1 MSQCRYPPQRMSVG
15 SPAEEGSPWGPRS
28 RPVRFSRF
36 PSHKPNCRFGI
47 PTGGDAKVEDRP
59 SLADRHLVV
68 FKTQTEPSNWLDRVL
83 VKGSRKPQSGPLSL
97 LEGGTPGRISAV
109 SQNKKLPRIH
119 SRRISEVQPLSY
131 RTDHPSGGVWSS
143 INLFRQDAM
152 HIITARD
159 TEV

>member
-15 SPAEEGSPWGPRS
+15 SPAEEASPWGPRS
-28 RPVRFSRF
+28 RPVRFNRF

-68 FKTQTEPSNWLDRVL
+68 LKTQTEPSNWLDRVL

-109 SQNKKLPRIH
+109 SRTKNYPAFTLVGYPRC
-119 SRRISEVQPLSY
+119 
-131 RTDHPSGGVWSS
+131 
-143 INLFRQDAM
+143 NLFHTEQ
-152 HIITARD
+152 IILPVECGLRSIYSDRMRCT
-159 TEV
+159 